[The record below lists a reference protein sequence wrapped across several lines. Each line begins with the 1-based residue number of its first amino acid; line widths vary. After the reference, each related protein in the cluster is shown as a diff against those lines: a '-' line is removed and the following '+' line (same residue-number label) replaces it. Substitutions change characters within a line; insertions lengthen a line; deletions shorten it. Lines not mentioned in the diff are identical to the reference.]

1 MGYLVF
7 HFGIPTAMA
16 LEAQLSLHF
25 SSYFVRS
32 AVGANLPEKADLLS
46 ELEARVSPV
55 IH

>member
-25 SSYFVRS
+25 SSYFART
-32 AVGANLPEKADLLS
+32 ALGANLPEKVDVLS
-46 ELEARVSPV
+46 EMEARIGPV